1 MSVTVPTQVKDPE
14 RVRERRMQ
22 IIEAAVRLFMEKG
35 FHKTTTREIAK
46 LSGLSNGSLYEYVES
61 KEDVLFLVCQHIHRE
76 VETKLRQSLT
86 EEVNG
91 AVRLRHAMVSFL
103 HVIHRMQAEVL
114 LIYQESKSLPPHYL
128 REVLATEQ
136 AITDIFEQFL
146 RDGKADG
153 TLEIEDAEIPI
164 LAHDLVVNGQMW
176 AFRRWALKSVS
187 FDQFVT
193 QQVAMLMRACQA
205 KI

>member
-22 IIEAAVRLFMEKG
+22 IIEASVRLFMEKG

-103 HVIHRMQAEVL
+103 HVIDRMQAEVL

-146 RDGKADG
+146 RDGQADG
-153 TLEIEDAEIPI
+153 TLEIEDAAIPI

-187 FDQFVT
+187 FNQFVT
-193 QQVAMLMRACQA
+193 QQVEMLMRACQA

>member
-61 KEDVLFLVCQHIHRE
+61 KEDVLFLVCQHIHHE
-76 VETKLRQSLT
+76 VETKLRQSLI

-103 HVIHRMQAEVL
+103 HVIDRMQAEVL

-146 RDGKADG
+146 RDAQVDG
-153 TLEIEDAEIPI
+153 TLEIAEAAIPI
-164 LAHDLVVNGQMW
+164 LAHDLVVSGQMW

-187 FDQFVT
+187 FEQFVT
-193 QQVAMLMRACQA
+193 QQVAMMMRACQA